1 MKGFGEIAVIHGID
15 AYFVQTSVKT
25 FYFVQVIT

>member
-15 AYFVQTSVKT
+15 AYFVQTKLKT
-25 FYFVQVIT
+25 FYFVQDMG